1 MFMLNLS
8 LSAVARGPVPI
19 QEEVPADHDVW
30 AGSGLSLQGPVRLDL
45 EARSVGEGVL
55 VRGEI
60 VATLASECRRCLE
73 PVTVRMRDTL
83 DLLFEPLTGDEEAEL
98 GGEVY
103 AMPRVGDALDLGPA
117 IREQLLLRVPGFVL
131 CADSCR
137 GLCPQCGVNR
147 NEKACEC
154 VPERAES
161 PWTALKDIK
170 FD

>member
-8 LSAVARGPVPI
+8 LSAVMRGPVQI

-30 AGSGLSLQGPVRLDL
+30 KGSGLSLENPVRLDL

-60 VATLASECRRCLE
+60 ETKLASECRRCLE
-73 PVTVRMRDTL
+73 PVSVRMKDTI
-83 DLLFEPLTGDEEAEL
+83 DLLYEPLTGDEEAEL

-103 AMPRVGDALDLGPA
+103 ALPLVGDTLDLGPA

-147 NEKACEC
+147 NENVCKC

-161 PWTALKDIK
+161 PLAALKDIK